1 MIEIFAT
8 NIRSIKDARI
18 VEGLFSIV
26 FPRLDV
32 NFDLDDR
39 DRILRVQS
47 LSPIDPNSIVGYM
60 RNLGFAAKVIE

>member
-18 VEGLFSIV
+18 IEGLFSIV

-39 DRILRVQS
+39 DKILRVQS
-47 LSPIDPNSIVGYM
+47 VRPIDPNSIESYV
-60 RNLGFAAKVIE
+60 RNLGFSAKVID

>member
-8 NIRSIKDARI
+8 NIRSIKDARTI
-18 VEGLFSIV
+18 EGLLSIV

-47 LSPIDPNSIVGYM
+47 PSPIDPNSIAGYI
-60 RNLGFAAKVIE
+60 RRLGFAAKVID